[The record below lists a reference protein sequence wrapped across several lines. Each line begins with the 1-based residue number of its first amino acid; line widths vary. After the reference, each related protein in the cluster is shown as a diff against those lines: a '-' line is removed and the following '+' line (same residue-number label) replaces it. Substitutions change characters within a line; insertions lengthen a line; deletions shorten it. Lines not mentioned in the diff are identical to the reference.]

1 MSQTA
6 VTVGQRYVS
15 DTEPELGLGVV
26 LQVSGGTVDIG
37 FPAAEQRRTYSLQE
51 APLSRVR
58 YAEGER
64 VKHQAG
70 QWLVVQQ
77 VIEQGGCLLYQAL
90 SDDGEVIAVPEFE
103 LDSFVQFSKPRE
115 RLFSGQVDR
124 SNHFALRYRSQNLR
138 HQIQS
143 SDVFGLAGPK
153 VSLLPHQ
160 MHIAEQV
167 ASRFAPR
174 VLLADE
180 VGLGKTIEAGLI
192 LHRQLLTGRTQRA
205 LVVVPP
211 ALLHQWLVEMLR
223 RFNLSFTLLDEERCQ
238 ALDGSGDEMLDFEM
252 DDVQFLDSLEQE
264 DDEVNPF
271 ETAQLV
277 LCSLDFLTGNE
288 QRLKQ
293 ALAADWDMLLVD
305 EAHHLSWSPS
315 HASDEY
321 VAIEQLA
328 ERAKGLLLLTA
339 TPEQLGLE
347 SHFARLR
354 LLDPS
359 RYYDFET
366 FIAEQQSYK
375 PLSDLVEQI
384 LAERP
389 EDTDASG
396 SLPAQQ
402 WTALAEYLDADAIA
416 SAKQKAQQQSLAAAI
431 DELVT
436 VLLDRHGTG
445 RVLLRN
451 TRHAVKGFPTRHLHE
466 HPIALEAPDAS
477 ALGERELSTQLHPEY
492 YWADQGDWWLHDP
505 RVLWLKEFVKARRGQ
520 KILVIC
526 ADGDTAQELELYLR
540 LRQGVA
546 SAVFH
551 ESMNLIARDRA
562 AAYFADM
569 EDGAQVLIAS
579 EIGSEGRNFQ
589 FAQDLVLFDLPL
601 NPDLLEQRIGRLDR
615 IGQAGEIHL
624 HVPLYTAPEGL
635 TAQEKLARW
644 YHEGINAFT
653 HTCAIGH
660 AAFNRFGDALTQAMR
675 TDSGEALN
683 TLVDETAS
691 FSQALNAELQAGRDR
706 LLELN
711 SCRPQVAAQLVEQLQ
726 QQDEGAV
733 LPEFLMRVLDSFNV
747 EYERHSENSW
757 VLHPGEHMRV
767 DPFPGLPESGLT
779 ITFDRQQALE
789 RDDISFATWE
799 HPLVSGAME
808 LILDTEFGNT
818 AVATLK
824 LPPLKPGTLMVE
836 AVFCLHCPAPPQL
849 QLTRY
854 LQDAVMRVLLDVN
867 GKNFAAVLS
876 PDKLA
881 KVVQKVPRATSQELV
896 RHSRA
901 QIATLLDSAEE
912 MMAPER
918 DVQVNAAL
926 DSARQLLGAEI
937 TRLQDL
943 AKVNPNVRQTEIEQL
958 QQQLDDTV
966 AHLEQASLKLDAV
979 RVIVAV

>member
-1 MSQTA
+1 MSQTV

-26 LQVSGGTVDIG
+26 LQASGGTVDIG
-37 FPAAEQRRTYSLQE
+37 FPAAEQRRTYSLKE

-58 YAEGER
+58 YTEGER

-70 QWLVVQQ
+70 QWLTVQQ
-77 VIEQGGCLLYQAL
+77 VIEQGGCLLYHGVNDA
-90 SDDGEVIAVPEFE
+90 GEAHAIPEFE

-115 RLFSGQVDR
+115 RLFSGQIDR
-124 SNHFALRYRSQNLR
+124 SNHFSMRYQGQNLR
-138 HQIQS
+138 HQVES
-143 SDVFGLAGPK
+143 SKVFGLGGPK
-153 VSLLPHQ
+153 VQLLPHQ
-160 MHIAEQV
+160 LYIAEQV

-238 ALDGSGDEMLDFEM
+238 ALEGIDDELLDFEM
-252 DDVQFLDSLEQE
+252 DDEQLLDSIEA
-264 DDEVNPF
+264 DEINPF

-277 LCSLDFLTGNE
+277 LCSLDFLTANP
-288 QRLKQ
+288 QRLSQ
-293 ALAADWDMLLVD
+293 ALAAEWDMLLVD
-305 EAHHLSWSPS
+305 EAHHLSWSPE

-321 VAIEQLA
+321 TAIEQLA
-328 ERAKGLLLLTA
+328 ERARGLLLLTA

-354 LLDPS
+354 LLDPD
-359 RYYDFET
+359 RYYDFAT
-366 FIAEQQSYK
+366 FIAEQQSYQ

-384 LAERP
+384 LALRP
-389 EDTDASG
+389 DTPEATG
-396 SLPAQQ
+396 GFPAELC
-402 WTALAEYLDADAIA
+402 TALAEYLNDDAIHRA
-416 SAKQKAQQQSLAAAI
+416 TQRAEQLSLSEAI
-431 DELVT
+431 DDLVS

-451 TRHAVKGFPTRHLHE
+451 TRNGVKGFPTRHLHQ
-466 HPIALEAPDAS
+466 HPIELEATDAK
-477 ALGERELSTQLHPEY
+477 ALAQRELATQLHPEH
-492 YWADQGDWWLHDP
+492 YWSERGDWWLSDP
-505 RVLWLKEFVKARRGQ
+505 RVVWLKEFVKARRGK

-526 ADGDTAQELELYLR
+526 ADGDTAQELELFLR
-540 LRQGVA
+540 LRQGVP

-551 ESMNLIARDRA
+551 EDMNLIARDRA

-624 HVPLYTAPEGL
+624 HVPLYSAATGI
-635 TAQEKLARW
+635 TAQQKLARW

-653 HTCAIGH
+653 HTCAIGY
-660 AAFNRFGDALTQAMR
+660 AAFERFGDALIQTMST
-675 TDSGEALN
+675 TDEAALEAL
-683 TLVDETAS
+683 LHDTAT
-691 FSQALNAELQAGRDR
+691 FSEALNAELQAGRDR

-711 SCRPQVAAQLVEQLQ
+711 SCRPQVAAQLVERLQ
-726 QQDEGAV
+726 QQDEGTA
-733 LPEFLMRVLDSFNV
+733 LPDFLMRVLDSFNV
-747 EYERHSENSW
+747 DYERHSENSW

-767 DPFPGLPESGLT
+767 DPFPGLPETGLT
-779 ITFDRQQALE
+779 ITFDRQRALE

-799 HPLVSGAME
+799 HPLVRGAME

-836 AVFCLHCPAPPQL
+836 AVFRLHCPAPAQL

-854 LQDAVMRVLLDVN
+854 LQEPLMRVLLDVN
-867 GKNFAAVLS
+867 GKDFAAVLS

-881 KVVQKVPRATSQELV
+881 KVVQRVPRSTSQELV
-896 RHSRA
+896 RHSRS
-901 QIATLLDSAEE
+901 QIAVLLDRAEQI
-912 MMAPER
+912 MAPER
-918 DVQVNAAL
+918 DTQVDAAL
-926 DSARQLLGAEI
+926 TNARELLNGEI
-937 TRLQDL
+937 VRLQEL
-943 AKVNPNVRQTEIEQL
+943 AKVNPNVRQTEIDL
-958 QQQLDDTV
+958 LKQQLDETV
-966 AHLEQASLKLDAV
+966 QHLLQASLTLDAV